1 LLLQYLTEWSCWCHG
16 YIDAKVCVES
26 LLIYQNLNNYYV
38 VYNYQEEVPTS
49 LYPYKFKFDIQ
60 TNGVSMPA
68 IMTFLCSD
76 PIGSRGTE
84 TQVQG

>member
-1 LLLQYLTEWSCWCHG
+1 VTVC
-16 YIDAKVCVES
+16 IDAKVSVES
-26 LLIYQNLNNYYV
+26 LLIYQNLNNATPEFYV

-68 IMTFLCSD
+68 IMTFLWIQINWIQRNRNSSTGL
-76 PIGSRGTE
+76 I
-84 TQVQG
+84 